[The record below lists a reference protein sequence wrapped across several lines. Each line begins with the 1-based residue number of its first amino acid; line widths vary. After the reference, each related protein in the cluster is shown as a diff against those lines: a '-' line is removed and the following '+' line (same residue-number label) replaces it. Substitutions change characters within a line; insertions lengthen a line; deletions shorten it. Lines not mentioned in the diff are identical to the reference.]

1 LDEVLEEVAIP
12 KLVDALRSDDD
23 EMRKN
28 VATRLVELSKKKPA
42 MIKAVLKFVQEA
54 QASEKRSDIKKLID
68 TIVKNYERNEK
79 RKLYN
84 QKRKKMQEL
93 DNKLLS
99 GKITSEEYIKERKE
113 FLKLSGEFEE

>member
-1 LDEVLEEVAIP
+1 
-12 KLVDALRSDDD
+12 
-23 EMRKN
+23 
-28 VATRLVELSKKKPA
+28 
-42 MIKAVLKFVQEA
+42 
-54 QASEKRSDIKKLID
+54 IKKLID